1 MCGRQALAQTV
12 AFNENIDYFNLG
24 RNSAMK
30 HMNVRNTLSAAAM
43 IGGSIV
49 AASAFAQPSQGG
61 TYGPGNGMGSG
72 MMDGS
77 GIGWMGGYGGTWVMV
92 LLVIV
97 VAGLV
102 AWVVA
107 QNKK

>member
-1 MCGRQALAQTV
+1 
-12 AFNENIDYFNLG
+12 
-24 RNSAMK
+24 MK
-30 HMNVRNTLSAAAM
+30 RMNVRKFLSAAALT
-43 IGGSIV
+43 GGSIV

-61 TYGPGNGMGSG
+61 TYGPGNGMMGG
-72 MMDGS
+72 YGT
-77 GIGWMGGYGGTWVMV
+77 GWMGGYGGTWVTL

-102 AWVVA
+102 AWFVA